1 MNLRDYIESLRDFA
15 AEHPEYLECDVICS
29 SDDDYN
35 FIVGQEPT
43 PMFHDKDNNY
53 FLDEDSF
60 NEEFDGEDD
69 FFANVICVN

>member
-1 MNLRDYIESLRDFA
+1 MNLRDYIESLKDFA
-15 AEHPEYLECDVICS
+15 SEHPEYLDCS
-29 SDDDYN
+29 VVCTADDDYN

-53 FLDEDSF
+53 FFDEDSF
-60 NEEFDGEDD
+60 NEEFYGEDD